1 MAIVRKKINDLLA
14 VKQYD
19 GEELWINNKVLDGL
33 SCEFM
38 AGQQSLEKWSMNIAN
53 FKAANTSPQKKY
65 VCLEGDSIQCW
76 IEDGFNFLGNLTGIF
91 LSESQHFMM
100 SMLLPKIPQ
109 ALKDIFQYKTVSFS
123 PIPEDAYGLSVQY
136 GTGDVQQSAV
146 IWMKKVQWI
155 SVLSNQKFTSH
166 VQPQLLP
173 SFKFQSQVVL
183 GYLSLGYVECSELEP
198 GDLLFF
204 EDSYFSLNGK
214 GRIKIGNI
222 NFDVNLEKSNN
233 QYQVVVN
240 SWSKD
245 MVDQDEYLSERE
257 EVISEDM
264 AVSLDGA
271 EKNGEGRKA
280 LQVPVSDIP
289 VKLSVKLGTIEFTV
303 ADLGKM
309 LEGKVYPI
317 DSMCPG
323 KVQLMANGMELAR
336 GQLVEVDGKL
346 AVEVQRRWIQ
356 P

>member
-1 MAIVRKKINDLLA
+1 
-14 VKQYD
+14 
-19 GEELWINNKVLDGL
+19 
-33 SCEFM
+33 
-38 AGQQSLEKWSMNIAN
+38 
-53 FKAANTSPQKKY
+53 
-65 VCLEGDSIQCW
+65 
-76 IEDGFNFLGNLTGIF
+76 
-91 LSESQHFMM
+91 MM

-173 SFKFQSQVVL
+173 SFKFQSHVVL